1 VITVSVLYPNK
12 DGAKFDLTYYLNKH
26 ITMVKRVLGP
36 ALKGVTVEQGVGG
49 ATPGSKAA
57 YSTVCHLRF
66 DSVQSFQAAFG
77 PHAESIMKDVPN
89 YSSVEPVVQIS
100 EVKLS

>member
-12 DGAKFDLTYYLNKH
+12 EGARFDMTYYLAKH
-26 ITMVKRVLGP
+26 IPMVKKVLGS

-49 ATPGSKAA
+49 GAPGSKAE
-57 YSTVCHLRF
+57 YSTICHLRF
-66 DSVQSFQAAFG
+66 DSVQSFQASFG
-77 PHAESIMKDVPN
+77 PNAEAIQKDVPN
-89 YSSVEPVVQIS
+89 YSSIPPIVQIS